1 MKNLDLEDACV
12 SGTTLTIRRTWLGLA
27 VCALIL
33 GGCGKADAPPAAG
46 GAGASA
52 RAAGPG
58 RSTEPPLVMRA
69 ALLSQEWTDEIASV
83 GTTSANES
91 ITLSAKVTETVSKIN
106 FSDGETVRAGDVLVE
121 LTGRAEVAALKEAQ
135 ASFIEADR
143 QYDRLSNVAKKGT
156 VTQSQVDSQAALRDA
171 AQARREAIRARLSDR
186 VIVAPF
192 SGLTGFRMVS
202 PGALVS
208 PGTAITTLD
217 DIDTLKLD
225 FAVPESQLASIHI
238 GDTVVAKSTA
248 FPDREFVGKVIS
260 LDSRVDPASRAV
272 KVRAQL
278 DNVGHPLR
286 PGMLLSAKLLTSP
299 RQVLA
304 LDEIAV
310 MQLAGEAFVYRADA
324 GGKLERVVVEIGA
337 RKSGMVEIRSGLDI
351 NDQVVG
357 EGTVKVQ
364 PGQVV
369 RFVDAA
375 TATPRV
381 ATPATP
387 ASVSPPAG

>member
-1 MKNLDLEDACV
+1 MKIFNQCP
-12 SGTTLTIRRTWLGLA
+12 S
-27 VCALIL
+27 
-33 GGCGKADAPPAAG
+33 GGCHTASYLRLIRLGVLVSIVLLAACGKQEQKPAAG
-46 GAGASA
+46 AASAGAA
-52 RAAGPG
+52 RGAGPG
-58 RSTEPPLVMRA
+58 RSSEPPTVLRA
-69 ALLSQEWTDEIASV
+69 ALITQEWSDEIASV

-91 ITLSAKVTETVSKIN
+91 ITLSAKVTETVAKIN
-106 FSDGETVRAGDVLVE
+106 FQDGDTVRAGDVLVE

-135 ASFIEADR
+135 ASFVEADR
-143 QYDRLSNVAKKGT
+143 QYDRLNNVAMKGT
-156 VTQSQVDSQAALRDA
+156 VTQAQVDTQAALRDS

-192 SGLTGFRMVS
+192 SGVTGFRMVS

-225 FAVPESQLASIHI
+225 FAVPESLLATIHT

-248 FPDREFVGKVIS
+248 FPDREFVGKVVS

-272 KVRAQL
+272 KVRAQI
-278 DNVGHPLR
+278 DNVDHPLR
-286 PGMLLSAKLLTSP
+286 PGMLLSVKLLTKP

-304 LDEIAV
+304 IDEIAV
-310 MQLAGEAFVYRADA
+310 MQLAGDAFVYRADA
-324 GGKLERVVVEIGA
+324 DGKVQRVIVETGA
-337 RKSGMVEIRSGLDI
+337 RKSGMVEIRSGLQAG
-351 NDQVVG
+351 DQVVG

-369 RFVDAA
+369 RFVDPA
-375 TATPRV
+375 TAT
-381 ATPATP
+381 TLPAQ
-387 ASVSPPAG
+387 AG

>member
-1 MKNLDLEDACV
+1 MKRSELNSVGEHRSKWVAWP
-12 SGTTLTIRRTWLGLA
+12 TLGSVFLTLA
-27 VCALIL
+27 VLL
-33 GGCGKADAPPAAG
+33 GCGKEAPQS
-46 GAGASA
+46 GASPSNAASA
-52 RAAGPG
+52 RGPAPG
-58 RSTEPPLVMRA
+58 RSSEPPSVLRA
-69 ALLSQEWTDEIASV
+69 ALVTQEWSDEIASV
-83 GTTSANES
+83 GTTAANES
-91 ITLSAKVTETVSKIN
+91 VTLSAKVTETVAKIN
-106 FSDGETVRAGDVLVE
+106 FQDGETVRAGDVLVE

-143 QYDRLSNVAKKGT
+143 QYERLSNVAKKGT

-225 FAVPESQLASIHI
+225 FAVPESLLATIKT
-238 GDTVVAKSTA
+238 GDTVVAKSAA

-272 KVRAQL
+272 KVRAVL
-278 DNVGHPLR
+278 DNSEHPLR
-286 PGMLLSAKLLTSP
+286 PGMLLSVRLLTQP

-304 LDEIAV
+304 IDEIAV
-310 MQLAGEAFVYRADA
+310 MQLAGDAFVFRVDA
-324 GGKLERVVVEIGA
+324 EGKIERVIVEIGA
-337 RKSGMVEIRSGLDI
+337 RKSGMVEIRSGLAAG
-351 NDQVVG
+351 DQIVG

-369 RFVDAA
+369 RFVDPA
-375 TATPRV
+375 TATPL
-381 ATPATP
+381 PAQ
-387 ASVSPPAG
+387 AG

>member
-1 MKNLDLEDACV
+1 MKNIDFRSACNALGFR
-12 SGTTLTIRRTWLGLA
+12 SRWLGMVVSA
-27 VCALIL
+27 VIL
-33 GGCGKADAPPAAG
+33 GGCGKDPAPPSGGAPATAG
-46 GAGASA
+46 ARAPAGAGA
-52 RAAGPG
+52 G
-58 RSTEPPLVMRA
+58 RGGVAPLVMRA
-69 ALLSQEWTDEIASV
+69 SLVSQEWADEIASV

-91 ITLSAKVTETVSKIN
+91 ITLSAKVTETVAKVN
-106 FSDGETVRAGDVLVE
+106 FEDGDTVRAGDVLVE

-135 ASFIEADR
+135 ASFIEAER
-143 QYDRLSNVAKKGT
+143 QYERLSNVAMKGT
-156 VTQSQVDSQAALRDA
+156 VTQSQVDSQAALRDS

-225 FAVPESQLASIHI
+225 FAVPESQLSSIHA
-238 GDTVVAKSTA
+238 GDTVVAKSSA

-278 DNVGHPLR
+278 DNVDHPLR
-286 PGMLLSAKLLTSP
+286 PGMLLSVKLLAKT

-310 MQLAGEAFVYRADA
+310 MQLAGEAFVYRVD
-324 GGKLERVVVEIGA
+324 GEGKIQRVVVEIGA
-337 RKSGMVEIRSGLDI
+337 RKAGMVEIRSGLQEG
-351 NDQVVG
+351 DQVIG

-364 PGQVV
+364 PGQLV
-369 RFVDAA
+369 RFIDAA
-375 TATPRV
+375 TATPV
-381 ATPATP
+381 ATPA
-387 ASVSPPAG
+387 G